1 MDIDTSFTE
10 ALTFPLKSDSSPSV
24 PFTAAPVA
32 PNFQNI
38 FYDPSSPGCAHD
50 DLYESKTRR
59 SVSPERTPESAHGRR
74 RAGTISVFDSSSPVV
89 DSSPSVLKLERIANI
104 SKKPMLS
111 GLGMPHDNA
120 RHPRKPILSALVPPS
135 DSVQFAPPL
144 PRGPQ
149 DEGRMSAIQEHN
161 TALPPPRR
169 AFSAMLPEHR
179 LGAHPSEESPSER
192 NEECSPALAYAQR
205 HKVRTIRRR
214 DGTDDFRSLTGAT
227 AMVVRDKES
236 PRARMVPQWGV
247 GLGGFGDNEAFGK
260 ILPCHRVREDGLMRI
275 NCKTVR
281 SLILVEIAVNNS
293 KHAAQRCLGRSL
305 RLSNCLVPG
314 HRLSVRLRI

>member
-10 ALTFPLKSDSSPSV
+10 ALTFPPKPDSSPSV
-24 PFTAAPVA
+24 PFTATPTT
-32 PNFQNI
+32 PNFQNM
-38 FYDPSSPGCAHD
+38 FYDPSSPDCTRD
-50 DLYESKTRR
+50 DLYESKKRR
-59 SVSPERTPESAHGRR
+59 SVSPERTPEPTHGRR
-74 RAGTISVFDSSSPVV
+74 RAGTISVFDGSSPAA
-89 DSSPSVLKLERIANI
+89 DSSPSVLKLERIANL
-104 SKKPMLS
+104 SKKPTLS
-111 GLGMPHDNA
+111 GLGMPSHDNA
-120 RHPRKPILSALVPPS
+120 RHLRKPILSALVPPS
-135 DSVQFAPPL
+135 DSARFALPP
-144 PRGPQ
+144 PRSSQ
-149 DEGRMSAIQEHN
+149 DEERMSTMQDDN

-169 AFSAMLPEHR
+169 AFSAMLPQHR
-179 LGAHPSEESPSER
+179 PGARPFEESPSER
-192 NEECSPALAYAQR
+192 NEECSPALAYAQQ

-227 AMVVRDKES
+227 SMVVRDQES

-305 RLSNCLVPG
+305 QVSHRLIPS
-314 HRLSVRLRI
+314 HRLSV

>member
-10 ALTFPLKSDSSPSV
+10 ALTFPPKPDSSPSV
-24 PFTAAPVA
+24 PFTAASAVPT
-32 PNFQNI
+32 FQNI
-38 FYDPSSPGCAHD
+38 FYDPSSPGCARD

-59 SVSPERTPESAHGRR
+59 SVSPERTPEPAHGRR
-74 RAGTISVFDSSSPVV
+74 RAGTISVFDSSSPAV
-89 DSSPSVLKLERIANI
+89 DSSPSVLKLERIANL

-111 GLGMPHDNA
+111 GLGMPAHDNA

-135 DSVQFAPPL
+135 DSGLFAPPP
-144 PRGPQ
+144 PRGSQ
-149 DEGRMSAIQEHN
+149 DEERMSAMQDHN

-179 LGAHPSEESPSER
+179 LGAHPAGQSPSER

-236 PRARMVPQWGV
+236 PLARMVPQWGV

-281 SLILVEIAVNNS
+281 SLVLVEIAVNNS
-293 KHAAQRCLGRSL
+293 KHAAQRSLGRSL
-305 RLSNCLVPG
+305 QVSNCLIPG
-314 HRLSVRLRI
+314 HRLSV